1 MLDPAFAFARLKQT
15 LAALTLAA
23 GLPLAA
29 SIPALAEAAD
39 FNGTWS
45 VQLVTEAGACGGNSY
60 TVVIHDGQVRPASG
74 GGSIA
79 GRISADGSVG
89 LSVRQGPASGS
100 ASGRLRA
107 SAGSGTW
114 NAASLC
120 SGRWAAQRR
129 STLTA
134 QAF

>member
-1 MLDPAFAFARLKQT
+1 MLVPAFTFARLKQT

-29 SIPALAEAAD
+29 STPALAEAAD
-39 FNGTWS
+39 FNGTWT

-79 GRISADGSVG
+79 GRIGADGSVG

-100 ASGRLRA
+100 ATGRLRA

>member
-29 SIPALAEAAD
+29 STPALAEAAA

-60 TVVIHDGQVRPASG
+60 TVWSMTVRCDRPQEAGASPA
-74 GGSIA
+74 
-79 GRISADGSVG
+79 
-89 LSVRQGPASGS
+89 GS
-100 ASGRLRA
+100 AQTGV
-107 SAGSGTW
+107 W
-114 NAASLC
+114 V
-120 SGRWAAQRR
+120 
-129 STLTA
+129 
-134 QAF
+134 